1 MEAAGN
7 PGAGVSGEAARR
19 LTAFLAEHRLLL
31 SQVGAPLA
39 DLVGAVVTITGARV
53 EADLASD
60 GQGIGDVGLAGLLSL
75 VEAFSD
81 ADGRTG
87 LGAFLAYLDA
97 AEQLGSGE
105 DVDLPT
111 IPGSVQLM
119 TMHKAKGL
127 EFPVVVL
134 PHVCRDSFPGGK
146 GSERWTTYAHVV
158 PSELRDDR
166 HVLPVLRGYSSKEVA
181 AFVESCRRHD
191 RTGDDR
197 LAYVGVTRAKQVL
210 IATGHWWGPTQKNA
224 RGPSEYLEA
233 LRVQVTGQVSDPWA
247 PDPAAE
253 PARDIAADH
262 SAPVGGAT
270 PASGDSQAVE
280 GGAGGPVVDL
290 TNPMLAEVSEVL
302 WPAPD
307 GPAGE
312 GVVGAARA
320 VTALLESGQVGE
332 PWTAAADRGADP
344 TCLAPTDGD
353 RDPVARQVAQW
364 DAAIL
369 ALLART
375 DRSAEDV
382 VVAALPGVLSA
393 SATMELAA
401 NPSAFAETLLR
412 PMPRRR
418 NQHAEL
424 GTAFHAWVE
433 ARLGV
438 QPLIADDELPG
449 AADESIGSTAELAAM
464 KEAFERLEY
473 AQRTPAGL
481 EVPFSLAIAGRVIR
495 GRIDAVFPAGPHAP
509 AGQLWE
515 VVDWKTSKQDVADPL
530 QLAIYR
536 LAWAD
541 LAGVPVGAVG
551 AAFAFIRSGTVQRPE
566 DLPDEDVIAAVLYGE
581 PDEPEAFEEEPG
593 ASRSV
598 GGESGAPERD
608 EEVVM
613 GE

>member
-1 MEAAGN
+1 MQGCR
-7 PGAGVSGEAARR
+7 PRPRGGS
-19 LTAFLAEHRLLL
+19 TSCSAELRLLQ

-39 DLVGAVVTITGARV
+39 DLVGAVVTVTGARV
-53 EADLASD
+53 EADLAS
-60 GQGIGDVGLAGLLSL
+60 GAQGIGDVGLVGLLQL
-75 VEAFSD
+75 VEGFSD

-111 IPGSVQLM
+111 LPGSVQLM

-166 HVLPVLRGYSSKEVA
+166 HVLPVLDGYTSKEVA

-224 RGPSEYLEA
+224 RGPSVYLES
-233 LRVQVTGQVSDPWA
+233 LREQATGEVDDPWA
-247 PDPAAE
+247 EEPAAD
-253 PARDIAADH
+253 PSAAPAADLAADP
-262 SAPVGGAT
+262 SAPGG
-270 PASGDSQAVE
+270 VE
-280 GGAGGPVVDL
+280 GGGASEL
-290 TNPMLAEVSEVL
+290 SNPMLEQAIEVP

-307 GPAGE
+307 GPADE

-320 VTALLESGQVGE
+320 VMALVESGQVGE
-332 PWTAAADRGADP
+332 PWVAVEDHPDV
-344 TCLAPTDGD
+344 
-353 RDPVARQVAQW
+353 DPVARQVAQW

-375 DRSAEDV
+375 DRSAADL
-382 VVAALPGVLSA
+382 VVASLPGVLSA

-401 NPSAFAETLLR
+401 DPTTFAERLLR

-418 NQHAEL
+418 NQFAEL

-473 AQRTPAGL
+473 AQRTPAGM
-481 EVPFSLAIAGRVIR
+481 EVPFSLSIAGRLIR
-495 GRIDAVFPAGPHAP
+495 GRIDAVFPAGPDAP
-509 AGQLWE
+509 DGQLWE
-515 VVDWKTSKQDVADPL
+515 VVDWKTSKHDVADPL

-541 LAGVPVGAVG
+541 LAGVPVAAVG

-566 DLPDEDVIAAVLYGE
+566 GLPDADAIAALLADGGEGSGESREPGE
-581 PDEPEAFEEEPG
+581 PGDTAASEASLGSPAPG
-593 ASRSV
+593 EV
-598 GGESGAPERD
+598 EKGVVLGE
-608 EEVVM
+608 
-613 GE
+613 